1 MCKYIYIIY
10 IYNYIY
16 IFIYVHLYVYTNP
29 SLSLYLSR
37 EVYRVA
43 ELADSDSEEVPRHA
57 AIGNGAIEATRMNGI
72 YVLYVYI
79 PI

>member
-1 MCKYIYIIY
+1 MYIYT
-10 IYNYIY
+10 
-16 IFIYVHLYVYTNP
+16 FIQIP
-29 SLSLYLSR
+29 LSLYLSR